1 MAVPSPVGDV
11 KTVSSIGTIVLNM
24 LTLKLTFHFIYFMYL
39 FYFQEVKSSRDEQ
52 SKDTGTERL
61 DNEFQKLKSEFA
73 QTHESVS
80 FYCLMEFFREM
91 SMRDDHQGVV

>member
-1 MAVPSPVGDV
+1 MAAVSV
-11 KTVSSIGTIVLNM
+11 KRSIGTIVLNM
-24 LTLKLTFHFIYFMYL
+24 LTLKLTFHFIYL

-80 FYCLMEFFREM
+80 FYYLMEFFREM

>member
-1 MAVPSPVGDV
+1 MGDV
-11 KTVSSIGTIVLNM
+11 KTVSSIGTIVLNI
-24 LTLKLTFHFIYFMYL
+24 LPLKLTFHFIYL

>member
-1 MAVPSPVGDV
+1 MEVPSPVGDV
-11 KTVSSIGTIVLNM
+11 KTVSSIGTIVLNI
-24 LTLKLTFHFIYFMYL
+24 LSLKLTFHFIYL
-39 FYFQEVKSSRDEQ
+39 FCFQEVKSSRDEQ

>member
-24 LTLKLTFHFIYFMYL
+24 LTLKLTFHFIYL

>member
-1 MAVPSPVGDV
+1 MVVPSPVGDV
-11 KTVSSIGTIVLNM
+11 KTVSSIGTIVLNI
-24 LTLKLTFHFIYFMYL
+24 LTLKLTFHFIYL